1 MPGVRFIMGAEPP
14 PHFIWLFSLVV
25 GLVLLFFNEMRK
37 YFIRKYP
44 QNAVVRIFKW
54 WLIVWADEKIISTKS
69 LLK

>member
-1 MPGVRFIMGAEPP
+1 
-14 PHFIWLFSLVV
+14 
-25 GLVLLFFNEMRK
+25 MRK

>member
-1 MPGVRFIMGAEPP
+1 MVFGVLIELLLICLFVYMPGVRFIMGAEPP

-54 WLIVWADEKIISTKS
+54 
-69 LLK
+69 